1 MNKAATE
8 PEDNTMLNK
17 VIVFVI
23 FGPKC
28 IFNASKNCQENNP
41 LMSHGVL

>member
-1 MNKAATE
+1 MF
-8 PEDNTMLNK
+8 NK

-28 IFNASKNCQENNP
+28 IFNASKHYN
-41 LMSHGVL
+41 